1 MKETGKIDYVE
12 LPSRDLAVTK
22 SFFRSAFGWTFID
35 YGPDYIAVENAG
47 LDGGF
52 FRSDKIATTENG
64 SVLVVLNSTDL
75 ADSVRKVKHCGGVI
89 LQDIFDFPG
98 GKRFHFADPNGNE
111 YAVWS
116 DNS

>member
-35 YGPDYIAVENAG
+35 YGPDYIAIENAG

-89 LQDIFDFPG
+89 L
-98 GKRFHFADPNGNE
+98 
-111 YAVWS
+111 
-116 DNS
+116 